1 MPTGLQL
8 CNKHNEI
15 SYDDDDD
22 DDDDDNHS
30 GARSDEVGTDADVAG
45 T

>member
-15 SYDDDDD
+15 SDDDDD
-22 DDDDDNHS
+22 DDENHS